1 MKGQLA
7 AEARRARRHRGE
19 GEGREKAW
27 SLRALR
33 APAASWSF
41 VLALLMCAPET
52 IVQPATPE
60 SARVRMRRLLI
71 LPQEKAPLAAEV
83 LQKSE
88 DGEVAIEDIRFRAGR
103 DVWVPG
109 IVVKP
114 RATSKPL
121 PAIICLPGTG
131 GTRQQLTDA
140 RLQLSERPRTGWAR
154 ALAAQGFLT
163 ISLDYR
169 GSEARGQNIYT
180 DAVRAQLEGR
190 CYIAKGRPAITRSTS
205 IPQVFSNCSPAIS
218 LKCSPRSRHAPCWS
232 SGAIRIREC
241 RSKACEC
248 WSRRSNRSMRV
259 AAL

>member
-7 AEARRARRHRGE
+7 AEARRHRGE
-19 GEGREKAW
+19 GVGREKAW
-27 SLRALR
+27 SLRRSRPRWASR
-33 APAASWSF
+33 ASWSS
-41 VLALLMCAPET
+41 VRALLTCGPET
-52 IVQPATPE
+52 IGRPATTE
-60 SARVRMRRLLI
+60 SARVRMRRLLS

-88 DGEVAIEDIRFRAGR
+88 DGEVAIEDIRFRAER

-114 RATSKPL
+114 RATSTPL

-131 GTRQQLTDA
+131 GTRRELTDA

-190 CYIAKGRPAITRSTS
+190 SYMGLLVYETMRAVDYLLTRPDVDRARIGIKGL
-205 IPQVFSNCSPAIS
+205 S
-218 LKCSPRSRHAPCWS
+218 LG
-232 SGAIRIREC
+232 GAIR
-241 RSKACEC
+241 
-248 WSRRSNRSMRV
+248 WY
-259 AAL
+259 AAAADQRLSVIAAVCGGEGSDGGMVHG